1 MRASIELHGCV
12 FTAVARMTA
21 SLNTGVIP
29 PEPVGDRLGRARRYA
44 GHEQAAFAELL
55 GTSRRTVSRIESG
68 VKVPTRAELVSW
80 AFATGVDLNWLETGE
95 APSPDGDGASVV
107 RHQGLEPRTRWLGAS
122 AGQNAAVI
130 EFRRAA

>member
-1 MRASIELHGCV
+1 
-12 FTAVARMTA
+12 MTA

-29 PEPVGDRLGRARRYA
+29 PEPVGSRCARARRFA
-44 GHEQAAFAELL
+44 EHEQGTFAELL

-68 VKVPTRAELVSW
+68 VKVPTRPELVAW
-80 AFATGVDLNWLETGE
+80 AFATGVDLHWLETGE

-107 RHQGLEPRTRWLGAS
+107 RHQGLEPRTRWLEAS
-122 AGQNAAVI
+122 AGQGAAVI